1 MYILHINNPYLLL
14 QKYLFKIKYSIMN
27 NMLNFFK
34 DFYYTFSDNSK
45 QNIDPDLI
53 RYFKSEFGSQW
64 KPELEKYL
72 IKNSS

>member
-14 QKYLFKIKYSIMN
+14 QKYLFRIKYIKMN
-27 NMLNFFK
+27 YMLNFFRYL
-34 DFYYTFSDNSK
+34 YYTFSGISK
-45 QNIDPDLI
+45 QKIDPDLI
-53 RYFKSEFGSQW
+53 KYFKSEFGSQW

>member
-1 MYILHINNPYLLL
+1 
-14 QKYLFKIKYSIMN
+14 
-27 NMLNFFK
+27 MLDFFK
-34 DFYYTFSDNSK
+34 DFYYTFYSNSK
-45 QNIDPDLI
+45 QKVDPDLI